1 MRLRTSAT
9 AASTGG
15 RRSVDAFANGSGQN
29 GQGASS
35 RAVSEIDRST
45 RARSGARSCAGGA
58 AGAGAGAGVSD
69 ANTRTQISHRRTFQH
84 RPLVSQAWSTRSTPL
99 RRLRLPGA
107 ERPSLKPP
115 HLSFLTPPPCSWNL
129 TTRAG
134 PNWPRAVPSL
144 RSYHGAL
151 PGLLS
156 LGEAKL
162 SSTKRQNWHCTSADL
177 LWGPCTHPKTVWV
190 QSQKIQIV

>member
-1 MRLRTSAT
+1 MRLRTSAS

-15 RRSVDAFANGSGQN
+15 RRSVDASANGSGQN

-69 ANTRTQISHRRTFQH
+69 AITRTQISHRRIFQDH
-84 RPLVSQAWSTRSTPL
+84 LLVSQAWNTRSTPL

-107 ERPSLKPP
+107 ERSSLKPAA
-115 HLSFLTPPPCSWNL
+115 LELFD
-129 TTRAG
+129 AA
-134 PNWPRAVPSL
+134 AVLLLEAHDSRGAKLAPG
-144 RSYHGAL
+144 GAL
-151 PGLLS
+151 FAQLP
-156 LGEAKL
+156 
-162 SSTKRQNWHCTSADL
+162 
-177 LWGPCTHPKTVWV
+177 
-190 QSQKIQIV
+190 